1 MKNKKENQLLKGII
15 LMSSKIFLGLFLC
28 LKAFQEINNE
38 NLLISLFYVL
48 IAFLILFTL
57 NND

>member
-1 MKNKKENQLLKGII
+1 MKKKENQLLKGII

-28 LKAFQEINNE
+28 LQAFQKINNE
-38 NLLISLFYVL
+38 NLLISLFYAL
-48 IAFLILFTL
+48 IAFLILFIL